1 MYSAEVLDHFQSP
14 RNVGEYTE
22 PDAVGE
28 AGNPVNGNSM
38 KLYLH
43 IDGERITDARFRT
56 FGCAASIAASSKLTE
71 LIIGQTIEEADEIR
85 NDTVARALGGLPATK
100 MHCSAM
106 AADGVHAA
114 LSDYKRRLEET
125 LP

>member
-14 RNVGEYTE
+14 RNVGELTD

-28 AGNPVNGNSM
+28 SGNPVNGNSM

-43 IDGERITDARFRT
+43 IDGERITDAKFRT

-71 LIIGQTIEEADEIR
+71 LIIGKTVNEADAIC
-85 NDTVARALGGLPATK
+85 NDTVAQALGGLPATK

-114 LSDYKRRLEET
+114 ISDYRRRQEET
-125 LP
+125 RS